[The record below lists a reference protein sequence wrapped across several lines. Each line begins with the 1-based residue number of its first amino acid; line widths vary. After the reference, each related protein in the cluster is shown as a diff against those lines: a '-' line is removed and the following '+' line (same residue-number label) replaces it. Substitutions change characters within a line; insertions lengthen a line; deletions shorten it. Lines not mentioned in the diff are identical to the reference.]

1 MMIVAILTSSC
12 DRPAIQTHVAVGEY
26 VTPDSLMEQSFVAR
40 PALPR
45 VGEGVERRLTGSD
58 TTTPPLLVA

>member
-1 MMIVAILTSSC
+1 
-12 DRPAIQTHVAVGEY
+12 
-26 VTPDSLMEQSFVAR
+26 MEQSIVAR
-40 PALPR
+40 PALPY